1 MNIIFFH
8 TGETEVKGKK
18 HGEVCIAL
26 SKNGEKMVTDA
37 AQGLD
42 RLIPRKLK
50 VQVWSSMAPAASQ
63 TAELVAEELGVKR
76 KLLKT
81 LDSDDLDTLLKTAF
95 EYGKD
100 ECLVFV
106 SQQPHLGDWAR
117 KLTGLRLPFTEAAA
131 AALSID
137 PEVPNRADL
146 LWFIRPKF
154 LKRIG

>member
-8 TGETEVKGKK
+8 TGETEIKENK
-18 HGEVCIAL
+18 HGETCVVL
-26 SKNGEKMVTDA
+26 SKNGEKLVSDA

-50 VQVWSSMAPAASQ
+50 VQVWSSMTPAASQ

-81 LDSDDLDTLLKTAF
+81 LDTDDLDALLATAF
-95 EYGKD
+95 DHGS
-100 ECLVFV
+100 ECLVFI
-106 SQQPHLGDWAR
+106 SQQPHLGSWTR
-117 KLTGLRLPFTEAAA
+117 RLTGLRLPFSEAAA
-131 AALSID
+131 AAFAID
-137 PEVPNRADL
+137 PTVPDRGDL

>member
-8 TGETEVKGKK
+8 TGETEVKENKN
-18 HGEVCIAL
+18 GETCTVL
-26 SKNGEKMVTDA
+26 SKNGERTVIDA

-81 LDSDDLDTLLKTAF
+81 LDTDDLDALLATAF
-95 EYGKD
+95 DHGS
-100 ECLVFV
+100 ECIVFI
-106 SQQPHLGDWAR
+106 SQQPHLGSWAR
-117 KLTGLRLPFTEAAA
+117 KLTGLKLPFTEAAA
-131 AALSID
+131 AAFLID
-137 PEVPNRADL
+137 PAAPNRADL